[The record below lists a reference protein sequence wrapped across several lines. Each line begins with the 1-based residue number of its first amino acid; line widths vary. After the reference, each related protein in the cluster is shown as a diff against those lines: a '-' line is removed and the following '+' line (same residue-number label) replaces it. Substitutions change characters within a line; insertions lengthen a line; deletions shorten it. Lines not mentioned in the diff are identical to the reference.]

1 MNEFLKLFGDIT
13 VSDIVIFAT
22 ACAFLA
28 KIYIKWKK
36 YLVSKYEIEKSKD
49 NQMKKILEA
58 VSDFAEYKE
67 QSVKVQ
73 EITNNEIQEIKA
85 IQQDNAARIDRIEEE
100 NRQRECNRLRDI
112 ILQNYRYYI
121 NKETNP
127 SQSWTQMEHDN
138 FFALIGDYET
148 LHGNGFVHTVVIPA
162 MESLRIVEME

>member
-1 MNEFLKLFGDIT
+1 MNEFLKLFGSIT
-13 VSDIVIFAT
+13 VSDIVVFIT

-28 KIYIKWKK
+28 GFYRKLKK

-49 NQMKKILEA
+49 DQLKEILE
-58 VSDFAEYKE
+58 VVKDFVEYKE

-73 EITNNEIQEIKA
+73 EITNNEIKELKV
-85 IQQDNAARIDRIEEE
+85 IQQNNAERIDKIEEE

-112 ILQNYRYYI
+112 ILQNYRYYT